1 MNYFDS
7 DMSKSTN
14 MVVYFDWKTK
24 PIILRSLPVNSPLF
38 TLHAVFILKSIKKK
52 NLDNS
57 GIYFLFFFNNL
68 TIVADKIILR
78 MLKLKTHSGFHEL
91 F

>member
-1 MNYFDS
+1 M
-7 DMSKSTN
+7 
-14 MVVYFDWKTK
+14 K

-78 MLKLKTHSGFHEL
+78 IYLVFITSNVDIHFFSIF
-91 F
+91 FFN